1 MRSGAPDVPTA
12 KAYLAMW
19 YCILFYIWNGV
30 SNNDNGPVAALERP
44 LPLLF
49 AQRLST
55 NLNVEVITDVE
66 TH

>member
-1 MRSGAPDVPTA
+1 MAGYS
-12 KAYLAMW
+12 
-19 YCILFYIWNGV
+19 YICNV
-30 SNNDNGPVAALERP
+30 ASNNDNGTVAALERP

-66 TH
+66 THWTITRSYLPNLP